1 MNIIF
6 CLSYLSFFQT
16 IFLVEKHGSKNVKVV
31 TSNENIKKLFSLAY
45 GDDIVWFIESRS
57 MLLPKNFHQF
67 FLFPFRIIDVI
78 IKKCKTWTT
87 FRKVENSNIYFFF
100 NAAGFFQAWLINKL
114 SKKNKLFYEED
125 LKLDSFK
132 LAKTRRAKLNTWFIR
147 KIYGE
152 EVLAL
157 DQKTVVNY
165 KMSDQF
171 LKKCDVKHIEIKYKF
186 ANITKI
192 ISSKLKLPKGE
203 ILFLPPLLDES
214 KINKSTYVEE
224 VDSFISECQKKN
236 IDIHLKS
243 HPRSTEKYSQEN
255 QLFEI
260 PIYYPANCL
269 INYKLTVG
277 VNSATLFELANAGCL
292 SISLIKLVMNK
303 NLITTTIKFLNNNL
317 DEGKQ
322 IIYPENITEL
332 MHIIS
337 NYTNL
342 DE

>member
-16 IFLVEKHGSKNVKVV
+16 IFLVEKHGSKNVKVI
-31 TSNENIKKLFSLAY
+31 TSNKNIKKLFSLAY
-45 GDDIVWFIESRS
+45 GDNIVCFIESS
-57 MLLPKNFHQF
+57 SILFPKNFRQF
-67 FLFPFRIIDVI
+67 IIFPFRVI
-78 IKKCKTWTT
+78 QLVIKKRVTWSK
-87 FRKVENSNIYFFF
+87 FKNIKDNKIYFFF
-100 NAAGFFQAWLINKL
+100 NAAGFFHAWLIYKL
-114 SKKNKLFYEED
+114 SKKNQLFYEED
-125 LKLDSFK
+125 LNLESFK
-132 LAKTRRAKLNTWFIR
+132 LSKSFTSKLNAWFIK
-147 KIYGE
+147 KIYNE
-152 EVLAL
+152 EVFAL
-157 DQKTVVNY
+157 NQGNVINY

-171 LKKCDVKHIEIKYKF
+171 LKKCIVKHIKIKYDY
-186 ANITKI
+186 TKISNI
-192 ISSKLKLPKGE
+192 ISSKLDFPSGE
-203 ILFLPPLLDES
+203 ILFLPPIIDES
-214 KINKSTYVEE
+214 RVNKNTYINH
-224 VDSFISECQKKN
+224 VDSFILECQKIN
-236 IDIHLKS
+236 IDIHLKR
-243 HPRSTEKYSQEN
+243 HPRSTKKYSLEN
-255 QLFEI
+255 KLFEI

-342 DE
+342 DK